1 MKDARHKEQINVTT
15 FSKVAFVRYARNI
28 RKCDKKYL
36 FFAFKNMSIS
46 FSVHFQC
53 SIVSSLASL
62 SSSIKGRGDGLFE
75 ILFFLPADL
84 GSFPVGDSNGV
95 SFEFERCFEF
105 EVEEV
110 VFEDVVVEDRIEA
123 EEEGAL
129 EGVGERE
136 EEVEGAVVEE
146 GTEEEEVEEESI
158 GGVESIFLTVCKA
171 VTVQYLDRCRT
182 SSALSEEKCVTL
194 HILTGTHTLLP
205 S

>member
-1 MKDARHKEQINVTT
+1 
-15 FSKVAFVRYARNI
+15 
-28 RKCDKKYL
+28 
-36 FFAFKNMSIS
+36 MSSS

-53 SIVSSLASL
+53 SIASSLASL
-62 SSSIKGRGDGLFE
+62 SSSIKGRGDGLFK
-75 ILFFLPADL
+75 ILLFLLADL
-84 GSFPVGDSNGV
+84 GSFPVGDSSGV

-123 EEEGAL
+123 EEEGAW

-146 GTEEEEVEEESI
+146 GTEQDEEVEEEEESM
-158 GGVESIFLTVCKA
+158 GGVESMFLTVCKA

-194 HILTGTHTLLP
+194 HVLTGTHTLLP
-205 S
+205 SWPSDTSTHLTL